1 MSLIDLVFDKPSAR
15 NLKGKKSL
23 QTQDRAAATRDPDG
37 IRDSIVEEAMELFAH
52 YGYTKTNIGDIARAC
67 EMSAGNLYRYFR
79 NKQAIGHAVVA
90 RFFAA
95 EDRLIAEVL
104 EAGGTAEHRIR
115 ATVTAAVMHTV
126 ENLRR
131 APKIVEL
138 AEMICETE
146 EGVAMVG
153 EHVATVQARMTA
165 LIEEGVADGVFAVP
179 DPSRAARAVLMGTK
193 FFVVPFS
200 IARHGLD
207 NVEEDLALTLD
218 LLCAGLRNGG

>member
-1 MSLIDLVFDKPSAR
+1 
-15 NLKGKKSL
+15 
-23 QTQDRAAATRDPDG
+23 
-37 IRDSIVEEAMELFAH
+37 MELFAH

-153 EHVATVQARMTA
+153 EHVATVHARMTA
-165 LIEEGVADGVFAVP
+165 LIEEGVADGAFAVP
-179 DPSRAARAVLMGTK
+179 DPARAARAVQMGTK

-218 LLCAGLRNGG
+218 LLCAGLRNGGG

>member
-1 MSLIDLVFDKPSAR
+1 MEELDRTAVAR
-15 NLKGKKSL
+15 DS
-23 QTQDRAAATRDPDG
+23 DD
-37 IRDSIVEEAMELFAH
+37 IRDTIVEEAMELFAH
-52 YGYTKTNIGDIARAC
+52 YGYSKTNIGDIAQAC

-90 RFFAA
+90 RFFEA
-95 EDRLIAEVL
+95 EDSLLAGVL
-104 EAGGTAEHRIR
+104 EAGGSAEHRIR

-131 APKIVEL
+131 APKIIEL

-146 EGVAMVG
+146 EGVAMVNA
-153 EHVATVQARMTA
+153 HVAAMHAQMTA
-165 LIEEGVADGVFAVP
+165 LIEEGVANGEFAVS
-179 DPSRAARAVLMGTK
+179 DPARSARAVQMGTK

-200 IARHGLD
+200 VARHGLD
-207 NVEEDLALTLD
+207 RVEDDLTLTLD

>member
-1 MSLIDLVFDKPSAR
+1 M
-15 NLKGKKSL
+15 
-23 QTQDRAAATRDPDG
+23 QTQDRAAANRAPDG

-52 YGYTKTNIGDIARAC
+52 YGYSKTNIGDIAQAC

-90 RFFAA
+90 RFFEA
-95 EDRLIAEVL
+95 EDRLIADVL
-104 EAGGTAEHRIR
+104 GAGGSAEHRIR

-146 EGVAMVG
+146 EGTAMVG
-153 EHVATVQARMTA
+153 EHVAAVHDRMTA
-165 LIEEGVADGVFAVP
+165 LIEEGVADGAFAVS
-179 DPSRAARAVLMGTK
+179 DPARAARAVQMGTK

-207 NVEEDLALTLD
+207 NVEDDLALTLD